1 MDVLLIKENVLKQSL
16 GSKFLRGIGIRLRL
30 AIAFSVLIILLIAT
44 AGIGAWKLAELD
56 RLTNNMATVDAKIER
71 TVGAW
76 FAETKSNS
84 VRAVVLTLSDDAEIK
99 RVMTPQLE
107 AATKRISAL
116 MKEVEGLVDSP
127 EAKGLFE
134 EVSVKRKKYLDL
146 RKTVLETKKA
156 GQLEE
161 ATVLLNTSMLP
172 AVDAYVGS
180 IKNLVDHYSA
190 EGEKDAAAARASSD
204 AGRKVFIAV
213 SLAGLLIAIIFSWLI
228 TASITSPISEGVAAA
243 QRVAGGDLSVGVLAN
258 GRDETARLLQALSEM
273 THNLRTLV
281 GEVAS
286 GAHTVAD
293 TSAQIAQGN
302 LDLSQRTE
310 EQASTLE
317 ETASSLEELT
327 STVQQNAHNARQAS
341 QLAVGASEVARKGGQ
356 VVSQVV
362 STMTG
367 ISESSRKIADI
378 ISVIDGIAFQTNIL
392 ALNAAVEAARAG
404 EQGRGFAVVAAEV
417 RSLAQR
423 SAAAAKEIKVLIGDS
438 VNKVDAGTKL
448 VDAAGRTM
456 EEIVASVKQV
466 TELIAEIAA
475 ASQEQ
480 SAGIEQVNT
489 AVTQMDQVVQQ
500 NASLVEEATAA
511 TESMKEQAGSL
522 LQIVSRF
529 NLGAH
534 QPSFSSAPTLHQP
547 GALFPATPLPI
558 KVRASVPRPP
568 AHASALEAPRA
579 TRSASNGEWKE
590 F

>member
-1 MDVLLIKENVLKQSL
+1 MKQSL
-16 GSKFLRGIGIRLRL
+16 GSRFLRGIGIRLRL
-30 AIAFSVLIILLIAT
+30 AIAFAVLIILLIGT
-44 AGIGAWKLAELD
+44 AGIGAWKLAELNQ
-56 RLTNNMATVDAKIER
+56 LTNNMATVDARIER
-71 TVGAW
+71 VVGAW
-76 FAETKSNS
+76 FAETKSNA

-99 RVMTPQLE
+99 RVVTPQME
-107 AATKRISAL
+107 AATKRISEL

-146 RKTVLETKKA
+146 RKTVLDTKKA

-161 ATVLLNTSMLP
+161 ATLLLNNTMLP

-180 IKNLVDHYSA
+180 IKHLVDHYAA
-190 EGEKDAAAARASSD
+190 EGEKGAAAAHASAST
-204 AGRKVFIAV
+204 GRKAFVAV
-213 SLAGLLIAIIFSWLI
+213 SLAGLLIAVLLSWLI
-228 TASITSPISEGVAAA
+228 TASIISPIGDGVAAA
-243 QRVAGGDLSVGVLAN
+243 QRVAGGDLSVSVTAN
-258 GRDETARLLQALSEM
+258 GGDETARLLRALSEM
-273 THNLRTLV
+273 TQNLRTLV
-281 GEVAS
+281 GEVSA

-293 TSAQIAQGN
+293 TSEQIAQGN

-378 ISVIDGIAFQTNIL
+378 IGVIDGIAFQTNIL

-423 SAAAAKEIKVLIGDS
+423 SAAAAKEIKALIGDS
-438 VNKVDAGTKL
+438 VTKVDAGTKL
-448 VDAAGRTM
+448 VDAAGKTM
-456 EEIVASVKQV
+456 EEIVASVRQV

-511 TESMKEQAGSL
+511 TESMKEQAGTL
-522 LQIVSRF
+522 LKIVSRF
-529 NLGAH
+529 NLGA
-534 QPSFSSAPTLHQP
+534 QQLSSAPAPKLHRLSEIIP
-547 GALFPATPLPI
+547 GAPQPI
-558 KVRASVPRPP
+558 KIRGGVSREPKY
-568 AHASALEAPRA
+568 SATLETPRA
-579 TRSASNGEWKE
+579 TRSASNGEWRE

>member
-1 MDVLLIKENVLKQSL
+1 LKQSL

-30 AIAFSVLIILLIAT
+30 AIAFSILIILLIGT
-44 AGIGAWKLAELD
+44 AGIGAWKLAELNQ
-56 RLTNNMATVDAKIER
+56 LTNNLATVDARIER

-107 AATKRISAL
+107 AASKRISEL
-116 MKEVEGLVDSP
+116 QKEVEGLVDSP
-127 EAKGLFE
+127 EAKGLFD
-134 EVSVKRKKYLDL
+134 EVSVARKKYLDL
-146 RKTVLETKKA
+146 RKTILETKKA

-161 ATVLLNTSMLP
+161 ATALMNTTMLP

-180 IKNLVDHYSA
+180 IKHLVDHYAA
-190 EGEKDAAAARASSD
+190 EGEKGAAAAHASSS
-204 AGRKVFIAV
+204 AGRKAFVAV
-213 SLAGLLIAIIFSWLI
+213 SLAGLLIAIILSWLI
-228 TASITSPISEGVAAA
+228 TVSITSPIGEGVAAA
-243 QRVAGGDLSVGVLAN
+243 QRVAEGDLSVGILAN
-258 GRDETARLLQALSEM
+258 GRDETARLLRALSEM
-273 THNLRTLV
+273 THKLRTLV

-341 QLAVGASEVARKGGQ
+341 QLAMGATEVARKGGQ
-356 VVSQVV
+356 VVSEVV

-423 SAAAAKEIKVLIGDS
+423 SAVAAKEIKVLIGDS

-456 EEIVASVKQV
+456 EEIVASVRQV
-466 TELIAEIAA
+466 SELIAEIAA

-511 TESMKEQAGSL
+511 TESMKEQAGTL
-522 LQIVSRF
+522 LEIVSRF
-529 NLGAH
+529 NLGAQQQSPAPAPRLH
-534 QPSFSSAPTLHQP
+534 QPSEIFPT
-547 GALFPATPLPI
+547 TPLPI
-558 KVRASVPRPP
+558 KVRSNVPRP
-568 AHASALEAPRA
+568 SAYAATLDAPRP